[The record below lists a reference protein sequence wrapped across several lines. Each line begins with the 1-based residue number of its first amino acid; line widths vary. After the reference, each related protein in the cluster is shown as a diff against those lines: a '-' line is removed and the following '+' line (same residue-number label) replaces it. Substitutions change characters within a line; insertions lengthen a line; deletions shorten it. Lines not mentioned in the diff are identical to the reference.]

1 MRLMSCQLTSSVA
14 FLDAA
19 GNWTKFNI
27 PPGVLEVTND
37 PPFTTSHIKV
47 CLLLSGYTVM
57 YKFKFKFKL
66 IKNTLDTCHNKKGKV
81 KEKKI
86 TVIYS

>member
-1 MRLMSCQLTSSVA
+1 MRFMSCQLTSSIA

-37 PPFTTSHIKV
+37 TPFTTSHIKV

-66 IKNTLDTCHNKKGKV
+66 IKNTLDTCHNK
-81 KEKKI
+81 I
-86 TVIYS
+86 DPCPQSSLYC